1 MVSNFRH
8 HELARRR
15 GHGFEEGFFSI
26 MGPDGRWKLVCLNA
40 CCSAGFG
47 GNEGC
52 VCRGVM
58 IEFPSIYLRPK
69 MDASVQ
75 HTVQNKVAFLS
86 AAIHFF
92 LLISNLFL
100 TCEAEFPPPLAL
112 PVEGFQL
119 KAFQLFGPRQ
129 LACRK
134 EGGGWNRKGIALN
147 EMKDLSCP
155 CPLSLLPFVIVTTNF
170 LFSPPPSFPGY
181 KRALTSKALCTR

>member
-1 MVSNFRH
+1 M
-8 HELARRR
+8 RR
-15 GHGFEEGFFSI
+15 
-26 MGPDGRWKLVCLNA
+26 
-40 CCSAGFG
+40 
-47 GNEGC
+47 

-58 IEFPSIYLRPK
+58 IEFPSIFLRPK

-75 HTVQNKVAFLS
+75 HTVHHIARK
-86 AAIHFF
+86 
-92 LLISNLFL
+92 
-100 TCEAEFPPPLAL
+100 TCEAEFPPSLAL

-170 LFSPPPSFPGY
+170 LFSPPLLLP
-181 KRALTSKALCTR
+181 RL

>member
-1 MVSNFRH
+1 MEEMVSNFRH

-40 CCSAGFG
+40 WCSAGLG

-52 VCRGVM
+52 VCTVERRDDR
-58 IEFPSIYLRPK
+58 I
-69 MDASVQ
+69 SVHFSATKNGCFSSAHSTPHSQ
-75 HTVQNKVAFLS
+75 KDAFLS

-92 LLISNLFL
+92 LLNSNLFL
-100 TCEAEFPPPLAL
+100 TCEAEFPPSLAL
-112 PVEGFQL
+112 PVEGLQL

-134 EGGGWNRKGIALN
+134 EGGDGTER
-147 EMKDLSCP
+147 E
-155 CPLSLLPFVIVTTNF
+155 LP
-170 LFSPPPSFPGY
+170 
-181 KRALTSKALCTR
+181 